1 MTLQKVNLF
10 ATMNSIQEALDYGV
24 QVGMGTANPAAV
36 TTALYVLFN
45 TMVEEFNK
53 QNESN

>member
-1 MTLQKVNLF
+1 MKFQKVNLF
-10 ATMNSIQEALDYGV
+10 ATMDSIQEALDYGV
-24 QVGMGTANPAAV
+24 QIGMGTANPAAV